1 MDIALH
7 LNKDNQADITISN
20 GLVATDTGIAT
31 AINISLFGANIDG
44 TAWWGNEL
52 DDNVSNNLTNEFL
65 QLQGKTLISAN
76 LPVFEETIKKNLV
89 WITADSIASG
99 YAVECS
105 ITDTNT
111 LQINIVIQDL
121 DFKYTTYARFE

>member
-7 LNKDNQADITISN
+7 VNKNNQADITISN

-52 DDNVSNNLTNEFL
+52 DDNVINNLTNEFL

-76 LPVFEETIKKNLV
+76 LPVFQESIKKNLA
-89 WITADSIASG
+89 WITADSIAGG
-99 YAVECS
+99 YTVECS
-105 ITDTNT
+105 ITDINT

-121 DFKYTTYARFE
+121 DFKYTTYAIFK

>member
-1 MDIALH
+1 MDIALN
-7 LNKDNQADITISN
+7 LNKDNQADITVSN

-31 AINISLFGANIDG
+31 AINISLFGANIDN

-76 LPVFEETIKKNLV
+76 LPIFEDSIKKNLA

-99 YAVECS
+99 YTVECS
-105 ITDTNT
+105 ITDINT
-111 LQINIVIQDL
+111 LQINIVIKDL

>member
-1 MDIALH
+1 MDIALY
-7 LNKDNQADITISN
+7 LNQDNQADITVSN
-20 GLVATDTGIAT
+20 GLVATDAGIAT

-52 DDNVSNNLTNEFL
+52 DDNVTNNLTNEFL

-76 LPVFEETIKKNLV
+76 LPIFQESIKKNLA

-99 YAVECS
+99 YTVECN
-105 ITDTNT
+105 ITDINT
-111 LQINIVIQDL
+111 LQINVVIEDL
-121 DFKYTTYARFE
+121 DFKYTGYAEFK

>member
-7 LNKDNQADITISN
+7 LNQDNQADITVSN
-20 GLVATDTGIAT
+20 GLVATDAGIAT
-31 AINISLFGANIDG
+31 AINISLFGANIDN

-52 DDNVSNNLTNEFL
+52 NDNVSNNLTNEFL

-76 LPVFEETIKKNLV
+76 LPVFQESIKKNLA

-99 YAVECS
+99 YTVECN
-105 ITDTNT
+105 ITDINT
-111 LQINIVIQDL
+111 LQINIVIEDL

>member
-7 LNKDNQADITISN
+7 LNKDNQADVTVSN
-20 GLVATDTGIAT
+20 GLVATDAGIAT
-31 AINISLFGANIDG
+31 AINISLFGANIDN

-76 LPVFEETIKKNLV
+76 LPIFQESIKKNLA

-99 YAVECS
+99 YTVECS
-105 ITDTNT
+105 ITD
-111 LQINIVIQDL
+111 IIYRD
-121 DFKYTTYARFE
+121 

>member
-7 LNKDNQADITISN
+7 VNKDNQADITVSN
-20 GLVATDTGIAT
+20 GLVATDAGIAT

-52 DDNVSNNLTNEFL
+52 DDNVTNNLTNEFL

-76 LPVFEETIKKNLV
+76 LPIFQESIKKNLS

-99 YAVECS
+99 YTVECS
-105 ITDTNT
+105 ITNINT

-121 DFKYTTYARFE
+121 DFKFQTYARFE

>member
-7 LNKDNQADITISN
+7 LNKDNQADITVSN
-20 GLVATDTGIAT
+20 GLVAADRGITT

-52 DDNVSNNLTNEFL
+52 DDNVTNNLTNEFL

-76 LPVFEETIKKNLV
+76 LPIFQESIKKNLS
-89 WITADSIASG
+89 WITTDSIASG

-105 ITDTNT
+105 ITDINT
-111 LQINIVIQDL
+111 LQINIVIEDL
-121 DFKYTTYARFE
+121 DFKYTTYARLE

>member
-7 LNKDNQADITISN
+7 LNKNNQADITVSN
-20 GLVATDTGIAT
+20 SLVATDAGIAT

-76 LPVFEETIKKNLV
+76 LPIFQESIKKNLA

-99 YAVECS
+99 YTVECS
-105 ITDTNT
+105 ITDINT
-111 LQINIVIQDL
+111 LQINIVIEDL
-121 DFKYTTYARFE
+121 DFKYTTYAKFE

>member
-7 LNKDNQADITISN
+7 VNKDNQADITVSN
-20 GLVATDTGIAT
+20 GLVATDAGIAT

-52 DDNVSNNLTNEFL
+52 DDNVTNNLTNEFL

-76 LPVFEETIKKNLV
+76 LPVFQESIKKNLA
-89 WITADSIASG
+89 WITTDGIASG
-99 YAVECS
+99 YTVECS
-105 ITDTNT
+105 ITDINT
-111 LQINIVIQDL
+111 LQINIVIEDL

>member
-7 LNKDNQADITISN
+7 LNEDNQADITVSN
-20 GLVATDTGIAT
+20 GLVATDAGIAT
-31 AINISLFGANIDG
+31 SINISLFGANIDN

-52 DDNVSNNLTNEFL
+52 DDNVTNNLTNEFL
-65 QLQGKTLISAN
+65 H
-76 LPVFEETIKKNLV
+76 KKNLA

-99 YAVECS
+99 YTVECS
-105 ITDTNT
+105 ITDINT
-111 LQINIVIQDL
+111 LQINIVIEDL

>member
-7 LNKDNQADITISN
+7 LNKDNQADITVSN
-20 GLVATDTGIAT
+20 GLVATDAGIAT
-31 AINISLFGANIDG
+31 AINISLFGANIDN

-76 LPVFEETIKKNLV
+76 LPIFQESIKKNLS

-99 YAVECS
+99 YTVECN
-105 ITDTNT
+105 ITDINT
-111 LQINIVIQDL
+111 LQINIVIEDL
-121 DFKYTTYARFE
+121 DFKYTGYAEFK

>member
-7 LNKDNQADITISN
+7 LNQDNQADITVSN
-20 GLVATDTGIAT
+20 GLVATDSGIAT
-31 AINISLFGANIDG
+31 AINISLFGANIDT

-76 LPVFEETIKKNLV
+76 LPVFQESIKKNLA
-89 WITADSIASG
+89 WIATDGIASG
-99 YAVECS
+99 YTVECS
-105 ITDTNT
+105 ITDINT
-111 LQINIVIQDL
+111 LQINIVIEDL

>member
-7 LNKDNQADITISN
+7 LNKDNQADITVSN
-20 GLVATDTGIAT
+20 GLVATDAGIAT

-52 DDNVSNNLTNEFL
+52 DDNVTNNLTNEFL

-76 LPVFEETIKKNLV
+76 LPIFQESIKKNLA

-99 YAVECS
+99 YTVECS
-105 ITDTNT
+105 ITDINT
-111 LQINIVIQDL
+111 LQINIVIEDL
-121 DFKYTTYARFE
+121 DFKFQTYAIFE

>member
-7 LNKDNQADITISN
+7 LNKDNQADITVSN
-20 GLVATDTGIAT
+20 GLVATDVGIAT

-52 DDNVSNNLTNEFL
+52 DDNVTNNLTNEFL
-65 QLQGKTLISAN
+65 QLQSKTLISAN
-76 LPVFEETIKKNLV
+76 LPIFQESIKKNLA

-99 YAVECS
+99 YTVECS
-105 ITDTNT
+105 ITDINT
-111 LQINIVIQDL
+111 LQINIVIEDL

>member
-1 MDIALH
+1 MDIALN
-7 LNKDNQADITISN
+7 LNKDNQADITVSN
-20 GLVATDTGIAT
+20 GLVTTDSGIAT
-31 AINISLFGANIDG
+31 AINISLFGANIDN

-65 QLQGKTLISAN
+65 QLQGKNLISAN
-76 LPVFEETIKKNLV
+76 LPVFQESIKKNLA

-99 YAVECS
+99 YTVECN
-105 ITDTNT
+105 ITDINT
-111 LQINIVIQDL
+111 LQINIVIEDL

>member
-7 LNKDNQADITISN
+7 LNKDNQADITVSN

-31 AINISLFGANIDG
+31 AINISLFGANIDN

-76 LPVFEETIKKNLV
+76 LPIFQESIKKNLS
-89 WITADSIASG
+89 WIAADSIASG
-99 YAVECS
+99 YTVECS
-105 ITDTNT
+105 ITDINT
-111 LQINIVIQDL
+111 LQINIVIEDL

>member
-1 MDIALH
+1 MDIALN

-52 DDNVSNNLTNEFL
+52 DDNVTNNLTNEFL

-76 LPVFEETIKKNLV
+76 LPIFQESIKKNLA

-99 YAVECS
+99 YTVECS
-105 ITDTNT
+105 ITDINT
-111 LQINIVIQDL
+111 LQINIVIEDL

>member
-7 LNKDNQADITISN
+7 LNKDNQADITVSN
-20 GLVATDTGIAT
+20 GLVATDAGIAT
-31 AINISLFGANIDG
+31 AINISLFGANIDA

-52 DDNVSNNLTNEFL
+52 DDNATNNLTNEFL

-76 LPVFEETIKKNLV
+76 LPIFQETIKKNLA

-99 YAVECS
+99 YTIECS
-105 ITDTNT
+105 ITDINT
-111 LQINIVIQDL
+111 LQINIVIEDL

>member
-1 MDIALH
+1 MDIALN

-20 GLVATDTGIAT
+20 GVVATDTGIAT
-31 AINISLFGANIDG
+31 AINISLFGANIDN

-76 LPVFEETIKKNLV
+76 LPVFEDAIKKNLA
-89 WITADSIASG
+89 WITTDSIASG
-99 YAVECS
+99 YTVECS
-105 ITDTNT
+105 ITDINT
-111 LQINIVIQDL
+111 LQINIVIEDL

>member
-7 LNKDNQADITISN
+7 VNKDNQADITVSN
-20 GLVATDTGIAT
+20 GLVATDAGIAT
-31 AINISLFGANIDG
+31 AINISLFGANIDA

-52 DDNVSNNLTNEFL
+52 DDNVTNNLTNEFL

-76 LPVFEETIKKNLV
+76 LPVFQESIKKNLS

-99 YAVECS
+99 YTVECN
-105 ITDTNT
+105 ITDINT
-111 LQINIVIQDL
+111 LQINVVIEDL

>member
-1 MDIALH
+1 MDIALN
-7 LNKDNQADITISN
+7 LNKDNQADITVSN

-52 DDNVSNNLTNEFL
+52 DDNISNNLTNEFL

-76 LPVFEETIKKNLV
+76 LPVFQESIKKNLA
-89 WITADSIASG
+89 WITADGIASG
-99 YAVECS
+99 YTVECS
-105 ITDTNT
+105 ITAINT
-111 LQINIVIQDL
+111 LQINIVIEDL

>member
-1 MDIALH
+1 MDIALN
-7 LNKDNQADITISN
+7 LNKDNQADITVSN
-20 GLVATDTGIAT
+20 GLVATAAGIAT
-31 AINISLFGANIDG
+31 AINISLFGANIDN

-52 DDNVSNNLTNEFL
+52 DDNASNNLTNEFL

-76 LPVFEETIKKNLV
+76 LPIFEDAIKKNLA

-99 YAVECS
+99 YTVECS
-105 ITDTNT
+105 ITAINT
-111 LQINIVIQDL
+111 LQINIVIEDL

>member
-7 LNKDNQADITISN
+7 LNKDNQADIEVSN
-20 GLVATDTGIAT
+20 GLVATDTGIAA

-52 DDNVSNNLTNEFL
+52 DDNATNNLTNEFL

-76 LPVFEETIKKNLV
+76 LPVFQESIKKNLA

-99 YAVECS
+99 YTVECS
-105 ITDTNT
+105 ITDINT
-111 LQINIVIQDL
+111 LQINIVIADL

>member
-7 LNKDNQADITISN
+7 VNKDNQADITVSN

-31 AINISLFGANIDG
+31 AINISLFGANIDN

-52 DDNVSNNLTNEFL
+52 DNNVTNNLTNEFL

-76 LPVFEETIKKNLV
+76 LPIFEESIKKNLS

-99 YAVECS
+99 YTVECN
-105 ITDTNT
+105 ITDINT
-111 LQINIVIQDL
+111 LQINIVIEDL

>member
-7 LNKDNQADITISN
+7 LNKDNQADITVSN
-20 GLVATDTGIAT
+20 GLVATDAGIAT
-31 AINISLFGANIDG
+31 AINISLFGANIDN

-76 LPVFEETIKKNLV
+76 LPIFQESIKKNLS

-99 YAVECS
+99 YTVECN
-105 ITDTNT
+105 ITDINT
-111 LQINIVIQDL
+111 LQINIVIEDL

>member
-7 LNKDNQADITISN
+7 VNKDNEADITVSN

-31 AINISLFGANIDG
+31 AINISLFGANIDN

-52 DDNVSNNLTNEFL
+52 DDNVTNNLTNEFL

-76 LPVFEETIKKNLV
+76 LPVFQETIKKNLA

-99 YAVECS
+99 YTVECS
-105 ITDTNT
+105 ITDINT
-111 LQINIVIQDL
+111 LQINIVIEDL

>member
-7 LNKDNQADITISN
+7 LNKDNQADIIVSN
-20 GLVATDTGIAT
+20 GLVATDAGIAT
-31 AINISLFGANIDG
+31 AINISLFGANIDN

-76 LPVFEETIKKNLV
+76 LPIFEESINKNLA
-89 WITADSIASG
+89 WITVDSIASG
-99 YAVECS
+99 YTVECS
-105 ITDTNT
+105 ITNINT
-111 LQINIVIQDL
+111 LQINIVIEDL

>member
-7 LNKDNQADITISN
+7 LNKDNQADITVSN

-31 AINISLFGANIDG
+31 AINISLFGANIDN

-76 LPVFEETIKKNLV
+76 LPIFQESIKKNLA

-99 YAVECS
+99 YTVECN
-105 ITDTNT
+105 ITDINT
-111 LQINIVIQDL
+111 LQINIVIEDL

>member
-1 MDIALH
+1 M
-7 LNKDNQADITISN
+7 
-20 GLVATDTGIAT
+20 ATDAGIAT

-52 DDNVSNNLTNEFL
+52 DDNVTNNLINEFL

-76 LPVFEETIKKNLV
+76 LPVFQESIKKNLA

-99 YAVECS
+99 YTVECS
-105 ITDTNT
+105 ITDINT
-111 LQINIVIQDL
+111 LQINIVIEDL

>member
-7 LNKDNQADITISN
+7 LNKDNQADITVSN
-20 GLVATDTGIAT
+20 GLVATDSGIAT
-31 AINISLFGANIDG
+31 AINISLFGANIDA

-52 DDNVSNNLTNEFL
+52 DDNVTNNLTNEFL

-76 LPVFEETIKKNLV
+76 LPIFQESIKKNLS
-89 WITADSIASG
+89 WITGDSIASG
-99 YAVECS
+99 YTVECS
-105 ITDTNT
+105 ITDINI
-111 LQINIVIQDL
+111 LQINIVIEDL

>member
-7 LNKDNQADITISN
+7 LNKDNQADITVSN

-31 AINISLFGANIDG
+31 AINISLFGANIDN

-76 LPVFEETIKKNLV
+76 LPVFEDAIKKNLA

-99 YAVECS
+99 YTVECS
-105 ITDTNT
+105 ITDINT
-111 LQINIVIQDL
+111 LQINIVIEDL

>member
-7 LNKDNQADITISN
+7 VNKDSQADITVSN
-20 GLVATDTGIAT
+20 GLVAADTGIAT

-76 LPVFEETIKKNLV
+76 LPVFQETIKKNLA

-99 YAVECS
+99 YTVECS
-105 ITDTNT
+105 ITDINT
-111 LQINIVIQDL
+111 LQINIVIEDL

>member
-7 LNKDNQADITISN
+7 LNKDNQADITVSN
-20 GLVATDTGIAT
+20 GLVATDAGIAT

-76 LPVFEETIKKNLV
+76 LPIFQESIKKNLS

-99 YAVECS
+99 YTVECN
-105 ITDTNT
+105 ITDINT
-111 LQINIVIQDL
+111 LQINIVIEDL
-121 DFKYTTYARFE
+121 DFKYTGYAEFK

>member
-7 LNKDNQADITISN
+7 LNKDNQADITLSN

-31 AINISLFGANIDG
+31 AINISLFGANIDN

-76 LPVFEETIKKNLV
+76 LPIFQESIKKNLA

-99 YAVECS
+99 YTVECN
-105 ITDTNT
+105 ITDINT
-111 LQINIVIQDL
+111 LQINIVIEDL

>member
-7 LNKDNQADITISN
+7 VNKDNQADITVSN
-20 GLVATDTGIAT
+20 GLVAADTGIAT
-31 AINISLFGANIDG
+31 AINISLFGANIDN

-76 LPVFEETIKKNLV
+76 LPVFQESIKKNLA

-99 YAVECS
+99 YTVECS
-105 ITDTNT
+105 ITDINT
-111 LQINIVIQDL
+111 LQINIVIEDL

>member
-7 LNKDNQADITISN
+7 LNKDNQADITVSN

-31 AINISLFGANIDG
+31 AINISLFGANIDN

-52 DDNVSNNLTNEFL
+52 DDNVNNNLTNEFL
-65 QLQGKTLISAN
+65 QLQGKPLISAN
-76 LPVFEETIKKNLV
+76 LPIFQESIKKNLA

-99 YAVECS
+99 YTVECN
-105 ITDTNT
+105 ITDINT
-111 LQINIVIQDL
+111 LQINIVIEDL

>member
-7 LNKDNQADITISN
+7 LNKDNQADITVSN
-20 GLVATDTGIAT
+20 GLVATDAGIAT

-52 DDNVSNNLTNEFL
+52 DDNVTNNLTNEFL
-65 QLQGKTLISAN
+65 QLQGKPLISAN
-76 LPVFEETIKKNLV
+76 LPVFQESIKKNLA

-99 YAVECS
+99 YTVECS
-105 ITDTNT
+105 ITDINT
-111 LQINIVIQDL
+111 LQINIVIEDL

>member
-7 LNKDNQADITISN
+7 LNKDNQADITVSN

-31 AINISLFGANIDG
+31 AINISLFGANIDN

-52 DDNVSNNLTNEFL
+52 DDNVTNNLTNEFL

-76 LPVFEETIKKNLV
+76 LPIFQESIKKNLA

-99 YAVECS
+99 YTVECS
-105 ITDTNT
+105 ITDINT
-111 LQINIVIQDL
+111 LQINIVIEDL